1 MLSRWMCQL
10 SSGGVVCGIKR
21 TCQSRAEQ
29 SRTLWQEASSSL
41 HEALGLHI
49 LTAGS
54 VLLETRGE
62 TACSNYRVTI
72 EGLEVGLRDRPVCV
86 RPWVQCG
93 APQRSE
99 LAAAMELLS
108 ECQ

>member
-1 MLSRWMCQL
+1 M
-10 SSGGVVCGIKR
+10 CGIKR

>member
-1 MLSRWMCQL
+1 MPSRWDVPAVQWR
-10 SSGGVVCGIKR
+10 SGLWDQEDV
-21 TCQSRAEQ
+21 SEQ
-29 SRTLWQEASSSL
+29 SRTLAGGEQLHL

-62 TACSNYRVTI
+62 TACSNHRVTI

-99 LAAAMELLS
+99 LAVAMELLS